1 MLLRKIILI
10 LAVLIL
16 LTGISQL
23 VFMSWW
29 SNVMQAFT
37 NLTTLRLLGLV
48 AVFMGGAI
56 LLGAVRRLVGL
67 RLFMGILGAYVLA
80 SGFVLLASPGLMSDL
95 VCALFVKR
103 GSAFRVMILLFG
115 GAIRI
120 VIGGAMLYAVY
131 RPPAQ
136 AQTPATPR

>member
-29 SNVMQAFT
+29 SNVIEAFA
-37 NLTTLRLLGLV
+37 NHLALRLVGLL

-67 RLFMGILGAYVLA
+67 RLFMIILGAYVLA
-80 SGFVLLASPGLMSDL
+80 SGFVLLANPGLMSDL
-95 VCALFVKR
+95 FRTFFLNR
-103 GSAFRVMILLFG
+103 GSAFRIMVLLFG
-115 GAIRI
+115 GTVRI
-120 VIGGAMLYAVY
+120 VVGGAMLYAVY

-136 AQTPATPR
+136 AQTPATPQ